1 MMNNY
6 FYKKNTP
13 NQSNGFTLI
22 EILVALLIISIGLL
36 GLARLQIVG
45 IKNTQSGHLRSQ
57 VAFLG
62 NDIMERIQQNPATA
76 ISGAYD
82 IALNT
87 APADPGCIGAAA
99 NCTAEAMANFDLFI
113 WKRYLTTLLPPDG
126 DGTISRA
133 TEGDEEIFTISIQWF
148 DEYQSEATTQTATF
162 VMRLPR
168 I

>member
-1 MMNNY
+1 MNNY
-6 FYKKNTP
+6 FYKTNIH

-45 IKNTQSGHLRSQ
+45 VKNTQSGHLRSQ
-57 VAFLG
+57 VSFLG
-62 NDIMERIQQNPATA
+62 NDIMERIQQNAETA

-82 IALNT
+82 IGLNT
-87 APADPGCIGAAA
+87 TPANPGCIGAGA
-99 NCTAEAMANFDLFI
+99 NCTAAAMANFDLFI
-113 WKRYLTTLLPPDG
+113 WKGYLTTLLPPDG

-133 TEGDEEIFTISIQWF
+133 TVGDKEIFTITIQWF
-148 DEYQSEATTQTATF
+148 DEYQSEASTQTATF

>member
-1 MMNNY
+1 MNNY
-6 FYKKNTP
+6 FYKTDTP

-57 VAFLG
+57 VSFLG
-62 NDIMERIQQNPATA
+62 NDIMERIQQNAETA
-76 ISGAYD
+76 IGGAYD
-82 IALNT
+82 IALKT
-87 APADPGCIGAAA
+87 TPADPGCIGAGT
-99 NCTAEAMANFDLFI
+99 NCTAAAMANFDLFI

-126 DGTISRA
+126 DGSIASVQS
-133 TEGDEEIFTISIQWF
+133 GDDQIFTITIQWF
-148 DEYQSEATTQTATF
+148 DEYQSEASTQTATF